1 MRMLR
6 SGLCVAMVLAF
17 SAGTLS
23 AAGSPPEVSIQNWG
37 FLTNTFYVDLAVSDF
52 GDLAGQDLG
61 GIAAGCT
68 LSGSGIG
75 HLQTNAPGM
84 RLTGAQWAALVSPKS
99 FAWSSFSSMST
110 AASLGGVDEL
120 TTFALFNDPLLAVPV
135 DSSDVV
141 VRFLYAW
148 DNILPEDGSITI
160 HISGDVGEPLP
171 YLVNRSFEE
180 VTAGVA
186 NNDISVPE
194 PATLALV
201 AMGLT
206 GLLTRRGKA

>member
-6 SGLCVAMVLAF
+6 NGLCVVVALTL

-23 AAGSPPEVSIQNWG
+23 AAGSPPEVSIQGWG
-37 FLTNTFYVDLAVSDF
+37 FVPNTFYVDLGISDF

-120 TTFALFNDPLLAVPV
+120 TTFAMFNESLLAVPV
-135 DSSDVV
+135 DSGDVV
-141 VRFLYAW
+141 CRFLYAW
-148 DNILPEDGSITI
+148 DNILPEEGSITI

-171 YLVNRSFEE
+171 YLLNESFQE

-186 NNDISVPE
+186 NNDLSVPE
-194 PATLALV
+194 PATLTLV
-201 AMGLT
+201 AMGLA
-206 GLLTRRGKA
+206 GLLTRRRKA